1 MKKAMYALMAL
12 VIISSSLFASESFLI
27 QSEIIKN
34 GKIIGSPM
42 LLVPF
47 KKAGAVEQKTS
58 QNSYELLA
66 EIDQQKSNAVI
77 VYTNLTLN
85 GKFHKQKSLIVLN
98 KIQTISMGDVSI
110 KMKIT
115 PHL

>member
-1 MKKAMYALMAL
+1 MKKAIYMLIALAIM
-12 VIISSSLFASESFLI
+12 SGSLFASESFLI

-47 KKAGAVEQKTS
+47 KQAGAVEQKTS

-66 EIDQQKSNAVI
+66 EIDQKKSNAVI

>member
-1 MKKAMYALMAL
+1 MKK
-12 VIISSSLFASESFLI
+12 IISMLIASAVMSGALFASESFLI

-34 GKIIGSPM
+34 GKTIGEPM

-47 KKAGAVEQKTS
+47 KQAGAIQATTD

-77 VYTNLTLN
+77 VYTNLTVD

-98 KIQTISMGDVSI
+98 KVQTISMGDVSL
-110 KMKIT
+110 KVKIT